1 VIIIVMIAHDG
12 AINVL
17 CAEIIIRMMIGVHI
31 TETQDIEK
39 EKVAFPAVQWVNM
52 GDYIQNSVIIL
63 PF

>member
-1 VIIIVMIAHDG
+1 MIAHDG

-31 TETQDIEK
+31 IERKDIEK
-39 EKVAFPAVQWVNM
+39 EKVAFIPGCAMNM
-52 GDYIQNSVIIL
+52 GDYIQNLVLIL